1 MASRLWS
8 QRFLWL
14 CREVLSCQ
22 LTATAWMHYCVGVML
37 ALVSSPAQDVVVRFS
52 SPCDSDKFAS
62 EAKLQVS
69 CMQVRDQR
77 GHTRL
82 DHGQSCLPRGC
93 AQRGLPEDAPFQ
105 PACVRG

>member
-1 MASRLWS
+1 MS
-8 QRFLWL
+8 
-14 CREVLSCQ
+14 SCQ

-77 GHTRL
+77 GPTPTARL
-82 DHGQSCLPRGC
+82 DHMARAACHAAVHSVACLKMH
-93 AQRGLPEDAPFQ
+93 PFS
-105 PACVRG
+105 PHA